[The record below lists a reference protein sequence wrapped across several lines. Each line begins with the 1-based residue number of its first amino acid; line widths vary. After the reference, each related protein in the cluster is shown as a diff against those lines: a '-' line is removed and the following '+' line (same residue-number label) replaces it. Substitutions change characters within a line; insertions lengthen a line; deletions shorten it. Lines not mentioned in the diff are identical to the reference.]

1 MLLCVVPALPRFDP
15 ISRSFKYDPH
25 PPKALNLRYLQ
36 VVKKK
41 KKVFGTVL
49 VVTIIAMLLYWF
61 CMLSV

>member
-41 KKVFGTVL
+41 KVFGTVL